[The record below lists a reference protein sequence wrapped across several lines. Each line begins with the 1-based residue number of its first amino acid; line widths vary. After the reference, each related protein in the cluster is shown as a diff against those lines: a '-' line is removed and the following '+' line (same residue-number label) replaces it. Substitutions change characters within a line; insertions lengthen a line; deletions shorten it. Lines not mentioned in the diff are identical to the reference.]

1 MVANKAIHR
10 AVRIMPLGDSITAG
24 YTDNPAWEHPFEFG
38 YRSGLHKR
46 MTAAGWDFVFVGGSP
61 EPFCGKSGDPTLG
74 GSVLPAYDL
83 RTWKQANHRGY
94 GGWKIPEIQAQ
105 VAGWITED
113 RPDLI
118 LLMIGINGI
127 GANSPSQLE
136 ELVGTIF
143 ARDQAVG
150 LILAQITP
158 YTTYN
163 QDLFSYNRFTRDSLV
178 PSIANKGFRIA
189 TVDLYTPYLTDP
201 DDHASI
207 DPTWFSN
214 GKNHP
219 TNAMYGQIAERW
231 FQAINTFLKSTK

>member
-1 MVANKAIHR
+1 MVANKATNR

-46 MTAAGWDFVFVGGSP
+46 MTAAGRDFVFVGESP
-61 EPFCGKSGDPTLG
+61 EPFCGKSGDPTHA

-83 RTWKQANHRGY
+83 RPWNQANHRGY

-105 VAGWITED
+105 VAGWIAED
-113 RPDLI
+113 RPDVI

-127 GANSPSQLE
+127 GAESPRQLE
-136 ELVGTIF
+136 ELVDTIF
-143 ARDQAVG
+143 ASDPEVG

-163 QDLFSYNRFTRDSLV
+163 PDLFSYNRFIRDSLA
-178 PSIANKGFRIA
+178 PSIASKGRSIA

-201 DDHASI
+201 DDPASI
-207 DPTWFSN
+207 DAAWFSN

-219 TNAMYGQIAERW
+219 TNAMYDQIAERW
-231 FQAINTFLKSTK
+231 FQAINTFLKSTQ

>member
-136 ELVGTIF
+136 ELVDTIF
-143 ARDQAVG
+143 ANDPEVG

-158 YTTYN
+158 YAT
-163 QDLFSYNRFTRDSLV
+163 YNRFIRDSLV
-178 PSIANKGFRIA
+178 PSIASKGFRIA

-219 TNAMYGQIAERW
+219 TNAMYDQIAERW
-231 FQAINTFLKSTK
+231 FRAINTFLKSTK

>member
-163 QDLFSYNRFTRDSLV
+163 QDLLSYNRFIRDSLV
-178 PSIANKGFRIA
+178 PSIASKGRRIA

-219 TNAMYGQIAERW
+219 TNAMYDQIAERW
-231 FQAINTFLKSTK
+231 LQAINTFLKSTK

>member
-1 MVANKAIHR
+1 MVASKATNR

-24 YTDNPAWEHPFEFG
+24 YTDNPAWDHPFDFG

-46 MTAAGWDFVFVGGSP
+46 MAAAGWDFVFVGESP
-61 EPFCGKSGDPTLG
+61 EPFCGKSGDSTLG
-74 GSVLPAYDL
+74 GSVIPAYDL
-83 RTWKQANHRGY
+83 RTWDQANHRGY

-105 VAGWITED
+105 VAGWIAED
-113 RPDLI
+113 RPDVI

-127 GANSPSQLE
+127 GAESPRQLE
-136 ELVGTIF
+136 ELVDTIF
-143 ARDQAVG
+143 ASDPEVG

-163 QDLFSYNRFTRDSLV
+163 QDLFSYNRCIRDSLV
-178 PSIANKGFRIA
+178 PSISTKRFRIA
-189 TVDLYTPYLTDP
+189 TVDLYTPYLTDS
-201 DDHASI
+201 DDPASI
-207 DPTWFSN
+207 DAAWFSN

-219 TNAMYGQIAERW
+219 TNAMYDQIAEQW